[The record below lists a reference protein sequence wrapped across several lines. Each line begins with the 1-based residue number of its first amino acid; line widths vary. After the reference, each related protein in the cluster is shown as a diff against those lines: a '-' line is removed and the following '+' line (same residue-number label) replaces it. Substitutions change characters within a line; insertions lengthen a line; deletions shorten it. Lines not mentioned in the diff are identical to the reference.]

1 MGQSSRARSKS
12 RRKLYSTKKLEQTR
26 VRPVA
31 RNGSIYQ
38 ISVDRRS
45 LVRHSDVRPSEK
57 VGSYLIERQHER
69 LFVVEKPDSSVFRSN
84 PIHRRELSGP

>member
-1 MGQSSRARSKS
+1 MKNWAKVQE
-12 RRKLYSTKKLEQTR
+12 LEIAEKIIFDEKTR